1 MFKEIY
7 NMDVVR
13 LFTQMGLVIFFLV
26 FVAVSIWA
34 FTRPKQ
40 EVDQWAELPLSD
52 AKENEAN
59 R

>member
-34 FTRPKQ
+34 YTRPKQ

-52 AKENEAN
+52 AKENEGH